1 MSAGTGIRHSEFN
14 QSSTDPVHLLQIWL
28 LPQREGIQPSYE
40 QKSFPLEEK
49 RGKLRVIASPDA
61 REGSV
66 KIHQDVNLYV
76 SILGRDDEV
85 EHSMASG
92 RHAWLQVA
100 RGSVELNGNALAQGD
115 GATISKEEKLV
126 IQGREDSEVLLF
138 DLA

>member
-1 MSAGTGIRHSEFN
+1 
-14 QSSTDPVHLLQIWL
+14 VHLLQIWL

-115 GATISKEEKLV
+115 GAAISKEEKLV